1 MAWHDHVAYQP
12 VIEGDVSSI
21 RPLGDFVLVRPLSDE
36 EGGKLTGTGLAE
48 LSSLSEFHM
57 TADYRYRW
65 NRPKGNRYGEVVACG
80 EGDLMVFM
88 ECDTC
93 KSVTVRIAY
102 KDASSLRKRC
112 DCGGTRR
119 TATIFEHYA
128 DVTHA
133 EMFVHPGDI
142 VVYPQVPANEIEING
157 EKLVFLHQEQHVL
170 AVIEPEFV
178 TDTQDL
184 VDIINARPRHHSDLE
199 PFMEEVK
206 FS

>member
-12 VIEGDVSSI
+12 VITGDPASI

-65 NRPKGNRYGEVVACG
+65 NRPRGNRYGEVLACG
-80 EGDLMVFM
+80 DGDLMVGLQCSKCGRSRM
-88 ECDTC
+88 
-93 KSVTVRIAY
+93 RIAY
-102 KDASSLRKRC
+102 IDATRIRAACPDCAGEMRTLTFCPAYVEYDPERETVEQASTRAKAIPPKTYTKR
-112 DCGGTRR
+112 
-119 TATIFEHYA
+119 
-128 DVTHA
+128 A

-142 VVYPQVPANEIEING
+142 VVYPQVPANEIEINS

-170 AVIEPEFV
+170 AVIEKE
-178 TDTQDL
+178 
-184 VDIINARPRHHSDLE
+184 AA
-199 PFMEEVK
+199 
-206 FS
+206 